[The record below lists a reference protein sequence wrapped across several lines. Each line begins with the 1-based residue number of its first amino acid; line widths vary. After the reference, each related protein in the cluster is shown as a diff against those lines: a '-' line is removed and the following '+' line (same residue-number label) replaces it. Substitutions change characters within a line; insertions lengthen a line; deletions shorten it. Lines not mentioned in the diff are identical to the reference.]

1 MKDNFDCPVCNR
13 FSTASKE
20 TIRKIVI
27 GENARL
33 GYVGIDK
40 IKQGLCAK
48 CLHVGYSAQGHT
60 VGEAGIPLDATEA
73 GGQPVAWKQ
82 TPLPTF
88 FDNVDGTFV
97 FPNARRP
104 STRRLWKLLHRRFLR
119 RKNR

>member
-1 MKDNFDCPVCNR
+1 MKDNFDCPVCTR

-27 GENARL
+27 GEHARL
-33 GYVGIDK
+33 GYVGIAK
-40 IKQGLCAK
+40 IKQSLCAK

-73 GGQPVAWKQ
+73 GEVTNINPQ
-82 TPLPTF
+82 LPTF
-88 FDNVDGTFV
+88 FDNLDGSFV
-97 FPNARRP
+97 SPESRRASARRY
-104 STRRLWKLLHRRFLR
+104 WKLMHRRFLR

>member
-1 MKDNFDCPVCNR
+1 MKDNSDCPVCSR

-40 IKQGLCAK
+40 IKQSLCAK
-48 CLHVGYSAQGHT
+48 CLHVGYSAQGQT

-73 GGQPVAWKQ
+73 GDNTHIAPL
-82 TPLPTF
+82 LPTF
-88 FDNVDGTFV
+88 FDNLDGSFV
-97 FPNARRP
+97 SPHSRRASARRY
-104 STRRLWKLLHRRFLR
+104 WKLIYRRFLR
-119 RKNR
+119 RKNP